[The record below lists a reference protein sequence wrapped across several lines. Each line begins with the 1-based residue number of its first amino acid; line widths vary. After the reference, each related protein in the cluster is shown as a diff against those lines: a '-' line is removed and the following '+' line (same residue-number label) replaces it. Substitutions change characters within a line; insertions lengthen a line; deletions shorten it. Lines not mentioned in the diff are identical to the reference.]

1 MAEGQNLVDY
11 LGKYILKLLAIDK
24 SAFTK
29 EIKRMYLESEKLL
42 ARIQEISKEAEIKSN
57 HMLSYEEYIALPYY
71 GQIILRFM
79 LHEDTVTLDDLDRYE
94 NLLNSI
100 VGDEFLTDFMGTVYK
115 KSGLD
120 YSKMNQRMIEM
131 ATQFQNEAVTDSIHA
146 EGIRADAVSLL
157 KLVNLDINSPV
168 WEIQVEDKEYILL
181 LLGKERKEILTID
194 EPISLSVVEV
204 DSRTCSGLIK
214 AAFFCKR
221 NHISLGRA
229 LL

>member
-1 MAEGQNLVDY
+1 
-11 LGKYILKLLAIDK
+11 
-24 SAFTK
+24 
-29 EIKRMYLESEKLL
+29 MYLESDQLL
-42 ARIQEISKEAEIKSN
+42 ARIQEISKEAETKSN
-57 HMLSYEEYIALPYY
+57 HTLSFEEYIALPYY

-115 KSGLD
+115 KSGVD

-131 ATQFQNEAVTDSIHA
+131 AAQFQNEAVTDSIHA
-146 EGIRADAVSLL
+146 EGIRADAISLL

-168 WEIQVEDKEYILL
+168 WEIQVEDKEYALL
-181 LLGKERKEILTID
+181 LLGKEKKEILTIN
-194 EPISLSVVEV
+194 EPVSLSVVEV

-221 NHISLGRA
+221 NHISLCRA